1 MRTLV
6 SEMRDSRSGIDCRE
20 RVYYTTPTH
29 FTRYQNAFIGSEAVD
44 WLVKRLEL
52 DERTPAVDILNDL
65 EQAGII
71 KHVMGTMRFE
81 DGPQFYRFLDS

>member
-6 SEMRDSRSGIDCRE
+6 AEMKDSKQGIDVQD

-29 FTRYQNAFIGSEAVD
+29 FTKYQNAFIASDAVN
-44 WLVKRLEL
+44 WLVQRLQL

-71 KHVMGTMRFE
+71 KHVMGTMKFE
-81 DGPQFYRFLDS
+81 DGPQFYRFND